1 MVQILN
7 SDWSRKFLLR
17 SDWLELIGA
26 TITTQRHA
34 LTLRIYPVK
43 GLQVLAAAT
52 FLQEKRL
59 W

>member
-1 MVQILN
+1 MPH
-7 SDWSRKFLLR
+7 LLL
-17 SDWLELIGA
+17 WLI
-26 TITTQRHA
+26 QRHA
-34 LTLRIYPVK
+34 LTPRIYPVK

>member
-1 MVQILN
+1 MPHLLLWLIL
-7 SDWSRKFLLR
+7 WR
-17 SDWLELIGA
+17 
-26 TITTQRHA
+26 QRHA
-34 LTLRIYPVK
+34 LTPRIYPVK